1 MVFKRH
7 GDGLIERYALLG
19 LPAERQQCQHH
30 HAQEGK
36 QFAYHRITFEEGS
49 RADQFIKYRDYEQ
62 REQRRDDQSAD
73 YDGGQR
79 ALNLGARRGGDS
91 HRDEAQRSD
100 QTRQE
105 YGTQQVGR
113 AVRNDAAGR
122 EAVRRL
128 VAQGVE
134 MVDHQDAVQYRHAE
148 QGDESH
154 TGRDAERKS
163 PQPQGQNAAD
173 ERQRHGRED
182 HQRIGHALEGEE
194 EQQQDQHQCHGN
206 HDEQRANG
214 VLKVLE
220 LAAVLEIVARLEPN
234 IPVDGLAD
242 ARHDLLNIR
251 VADIHADYHAAL
263 RSVTVDLQRAVH
275 QIDRRHFAHRNL
287 DALNRADEQ
296 PVEVQIGD
304 FLLIET
310 HHQIETALILEDR
323 TGRLARIG
331 RADDGVQLLD
341 VDAVAGDLRAVV
353 LHHQLRKSHG
363 LLHKYVRCAGDLLD
377 EFRGF
382 FGLGIQFGHI
392 FAVEL
397 DGDIGLGAGHQFV
410 ESQLN
415 GLAEV
420 EFRAGYRIERG
431 LHLLDHLGARRSA
444 RPLLE
449 RFHHDHHVGIL
460 HGHRVGRNL
469 RRADFSHDVP
479 DFRKIVHQRLLRLLR
494 ELDAPRERT
503 SGRKGHLHG
512 EITLV
517 ERRDKLRPQPREKQ
531 ETSDKRCERHP
542 DGRPT
547 EPQAD
552 FQAPLVNSIQPFE
565 ETVCQRAFGA
575 DAAFEEQRGHHR
587 HISQRQDQRPDD
599 AEHERLGH
607 RCEIFALDA
616 RQRQNREEND
626 QDDDDGK
633 GRRTDYI
640 ACARNNLLVHLLR
653 GERLAE
659 ERLAVYVGEDSLH
672 DHDRTVDDDAEVNG
686 PEAHQVGRDIK

>member
-1 MVFKRH
+1 M
-7 GDGLIERYALLG
+7 
-19 LPAERQQCQHH
+19 
-30 HAQEGK
+30 
-36 QFAYHRITFEEGS
+36 
-49 RADQFIKYRDYEQ
+49 
-62 REQRRDDQSAD
+62 
-73 YDGGQR
+73 
-79 ALNLGARRGGDS
+79 
-91 HRDEAQRSD
+91 
-100 QTRQE
+100 
-105 YGTQQVGR
+105 
-113 AVRNDAAGR
+113 
-122 EAVRRL
+122 
-128 VAQGVE
+128 
-134 MVDHQDAVQYRHAE
+134 
-148 QGDESH
+148 
-154 TGRDAERKS
+154 
-163 PQPQGQNAAD
+163 
-173 ERQRHGRED
+173 
-182 HQRIGHALEGEE
+182 
-194 EQQQDQHQCHGN
+194 
-206 HDEQRANG
+206 
-214 VLKVLE
+214 
-220 LAAVLEIVARLEPN
+220 
-234 IPVDGLAD
+234 
-242 ARHDLLNIR
+242 
-251 VADIHADYHAAL
+251 
-263 RSVTVDLQRAVH
+263 QRAVH

-296 PVEVQIGD
+296 PVEVQVGD

-323 TGRLARIG
+323 TGSLARIG

-431 LHLLDHLGARRSA
+431 LHLLDHPGARRSA

-449 RFHHDHHVGIL
+449 GFHHDHHVGIL

-479 DFRKIVHQRLLRLLR
+479 DFREIVHQRLLRLLR

-517 ERRDKLRPQPREKQ
+517 ERRDKLRTQPREKQ

-575 DAAFEEQRGHHR
+575 DAAFEEQRSHHR

-633 GRRTDYI
+633 GRRADYI

-659 ERLAVYVGEDSLH
+659 ERLAVYVGENSLH

-686 PEAHQVGRDIK
+686 PEAHQVGRDIKKAHQDEGEKHGQRDDRRDDQAGADIPEKNDQYKKYDDGALDEVAYHGRNVTAHQLRPVQIGTDRNPFGQHLLDFFHAALQLLGNHVGVCTLEHHGDPAHALALAVAGHGTETLRRPEFHRSHVVDMHRNAAAVGYDDSLDILE